1 MSSILVLEQVLNGLQ
16 FGVMLFLITAGLT
29 LTFGIMNLINL
40 AHGILYMLGAYLCAT
55 VMVATGSFLEGVF
68 VALAGTIV
76 IGILIELLT
85 LKPLYTRGHLDQVL
99 ATFGVTLFFN
109 EIVRIIWGPSALY
122 APVPPALSGQV
133 ELIPGLS
140 YPSYRLMII
149 AVGLAAAA
157 ALVFLINFTKLG
169 MLIRAGASNRLMISA
184 IGVNINLLNT
194 LVLGLGA
201 AFAALAGAVAGPLL
215 TVESGMGN
223 DMLILALVV
232 IVIGGIGSI
241 KGAFVASLMVGL
253 IDTGGRT
260 LLRPLFELF
269 MTQTAANN
277 AGPAVASMLIYLA
290 MAMVLFL
297 RPQGMFP
304 PRTR

>member
-1 MSSILVLEQVLNGLQ
+1 MNGVLFLEQILNGLQ

-40 AHGILYMLGAYLCAT
+40 AHGILYMLGAYFCAT
-55 VMVATGSFLEGVF
+55 MVLATGSFVEGILA
-68 VALAGTIV
+68 ALAATV
-76 IGILIELLT
+76 VAGIIIELLT
-85 LKPLYTRGHLDQVL
+85 LKRLYSRNHLDQVL

-109 EIVRIIWGPSALY
+109 ELVRIIWGPSAVY
-122 APVPPALSGQV
+122 ASVPAALSGQI
-133 ELIPGLS
+133 ELLPGLF
-140 YPSYRLMII
+140 YPTYRLVII
-149 AVGLAAAA
+149 AIGLVAAA
-157 ALVFLINFTKLG
+157 ALVLIINFTKLG
-169 MLIRAGASNRLMISA
+169 MLIRAGASNRLMVSA

-194 LVLGLGA
+194 LVFGLGA
-201 AFAALAGAVAGPLL
+201 AFAGLAGAVAGPLL

-223 DMLILALVV
+223 DMLIIALVV

-241 KGAFVASLMVGL
+241 KGAFIASLMVGL
-253 IDTGGRT
+253 IDTFGRT
-260 LLRPLFELF
+260 SLRPLFELF

-290 MAMVLFL
+290 MALVLFF
-297 RPQGMFP
+297 RPQGLFP